1 MIDEPEIA
9 VVGGGIGGAALATV
23 VARRGL
29 TVVVLERDIRPVDRV
44 RGEFMAPWGV
54 AEAAS
59 LGLLDTLR
67 DAGGIHVPRAIIYD
81 ETVAPDRAEA
91 SARDLRTV
99 HPIGTG
105 PLCAG
110 HPAMCDALCSAAAG
124 VGAMVLR
131 GVRHIA
137 VAAGEPPSITFEH
150 NGQRIAWRPRLI
162 VGADGRNST
171 VQRQLSFTVCRDEP
185 HNLIGGMLVDGVPEW
200 PQDLIAL
207 GTEGGIH
214 YLVFPQGGAKLRL
227 YVCYDFDRRERFTG
241 AGRAQ
246 NLLSAFRL
254 KCLPLGERIAQG
266 EPIGPFHSYSN
277 EDHWI
282 ERPIAPGVV
291 LIGDAAGHNDPII
304 GQGTSITLRDVRTV
318 AEIILAGDWRPSSF
332 QPYVEER
339 IERMRRLRIAARFAA
354 TLRAEFGSAKAARR
368 ALVMRRIFVDG
379 RLSPYPAML
388 AGPEALPAE
397 AYEQQTID
405 ALLRD
410 D

>member
-1 MIDEPEIA
+1 MNSRDGGAALIDEPEIA

-23 VARRGL
+23 LARRGL

-110 HPAMCDALCSAAAG
+110 HPAMCDALCSVAAG

-200 PQDLIAL
+200 SQDLIAL
-207 GTEGGIH
+207 GTEGGVH
-214 YLVFPQGGAKLRL
+214 YLVFPQGGAKLWL
-227 YVCYDFDRRERFTG
+227 YVCYD
-241 AGRAQ
+241 
-246 NLLSAFRL
+246 
-254 KCLPLGERIAQG
+254 LPVLGERKTCS
-266 EPIGPFHSYSN
+266 P
-277 EDHWI
+277 
-282 ERPIAPGVV
+282 
-291 LIGDAAGHNDPII
+291 L
-304 GQGTSITLRDVRTV
+304 
-318 AEIILAGDWRPSSF
+318 
-332 QPYVEER
+332 
-339 IERMRRLRIAARFAA
+339 
-354 TLRAEFGSAKAARR
+354 FG
-368 ALVMRRIFVDG
+368 
-379 RLSPYPAML
+379 
-388 AGPEALPAE
+388 
-397 AYEQQTID
+397 
-405 ALLRD
+405 
-410 D
+410 